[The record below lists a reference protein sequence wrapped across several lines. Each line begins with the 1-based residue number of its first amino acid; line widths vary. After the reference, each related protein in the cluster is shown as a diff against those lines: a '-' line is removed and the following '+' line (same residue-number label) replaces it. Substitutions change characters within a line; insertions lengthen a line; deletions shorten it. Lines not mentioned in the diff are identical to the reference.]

1 MEKFKILNGR
11 GSFYQWDYDQKLA
24 VVDDTVTEVHF
35 PLGTES
41 CPPLPVYEYNGQ
53 RVVDVPNILL
63 QTSGMKRVYAF
74 VKDDPGGRTICTE
87 VFRVNERA
95 KPDDY
100 IYTETELWTAEK
112 AVQKALQEAKDSG
125 DFDGPPGPKGDPGEP
140 GEPGEPGKDGE
151 DGVTPHIG
159 ENGNWYI
166 GTTDTGISAV
176 GKGGNGAGIDDTV
189 VSKNS
194 TWSSEK
200 IASEVSNASGGTA
213 ADVTQF
219 YRIFPAMD
227 YKITF
232 VKDASNNVTITLPSI
247 LFIEKAT
254 TYVTRINVDT
264 SANTFALASSRMLC
278 YSISGGTFGV
288 YTEGQYAAAKTD
300 LVPCAFNHYGRIKG
314 QWEVYADY
322 LSKADFRTDYNI
334 KMCAILMGY
343 EEEGYSV
350 TGFQRYIDFTFDDAG
365 NKYTMTIPKGTAF
378 VYGNEGKKLYTVAT
392 ETSINLGTVS
402 QNDKLVWFNTS
413 TNAFRVTAS
422 TSSPTAAEVLVCTIK
437 TEVGARGCISVSILA
452 PYTIN
457 GFLPGME
464 SVYNTID
471 NVKYLL
477 DFVYGDIRNATDT
490 LHYAQ
495 IKRMAMKAP
504 KCLPYDI
511 TVMKSDVNQYLYTYD
526 DANGTNGKSYGII
539 NQTGNYTIKAGTYF
553 RLTAHLITNEA
564 GAMGDRYN
572 NPVFNAIRIYRTDM
586 LKEKF
591 DVAFTPYERY
601 MNTNIR
607 AISHRGLNRV
617 APENTLPAYIEARK
631 AGFEYAET
639 DVAFTSDG
647 HAVLLHDTTVD
658 RTSDGTGNIADLT
671 LEQVRAMDFGS
682 WFSPAYAGT
691 QIPTFEEFISL
702 CRKIGLKPYVEL
714 RDMTTEQAQSLVTIV
729 KKYGMQK
736 NTTWI
741 CTSTT
746 TLSAISTAYP
756 AARLGLVCSGLTE
769 ANVASAVALRNEV
782 NDVFIDTDDTSDNA
796 VALMMAADI
805 EGEVWTVW
813 TEAAINGL
821 NPYFTGVTS
830 NNLVAGSVLY
840 KSTMGEYE

>member
-1 MEKFKILNGR
+1 MNYVESFDLFGVEAKQIPCEK
-11 GSFYQWDYDQKLA
+11 GSGAPTTTTEGDIGCFYMDTHTGDVYKCIA
-24 VVDDTVTEVHF
+24 VDSGVYTWEYLGGTPNAITYTAQELTE
-35 PLGTES
+35 E
-41 CPPLPVYEYNGQ
+41 
-53 RVVDVPNILL
+53 
-63 QTSGMKRVYAF
+63 
-74 VKDDPGGRTICTE
+74 
-87 VFRVNERA
+87 
-95 KPDDY
+95 
-100 IYTETELWTAEK
+100 
-112 AVQKALQEAKDSG
+112 QKAQARQN
-125 DFDGPPGPKGDPGEP
+125 
-140 GEPGEPGKDGE
+140 
-151 DGVTPHIG
+151 IG
-159 ENGNWYI
+159 AA
-166 GTTDTGISAV
+166 AV
-176 GKGGNGAGIDDTV
+176 GEGGDGAGIDDTV
-189 VSKNS
+189 VSANT

-200 IASEVSNASGGTA
+200 IASEVANASGGTA

-254 TYVTRINVDT
+254 TYVTRINVDA

-322 LSKADFRTDYNI
+322 LSKADFRTDYNL
-334 KMCAILMGY
+334 KLCPVLMGFS
-343 EEEGYSV
+343 ETGYSAN
-350 TGFQRYIDFTFDDAG
+350 GIQRYIDFAFDDPS
-365 NKYTMTIPKGTAF
+365 NNYTMTIPKGTVF
-378 VYGNEGKKLYTVAT
+378 VYGNEGKTLHTIAE
-392 ETSINLGTVS
+392 ETSVNLGAVS
-402 QNDKLVWFNTS
+402 STEKLVLFNTS
-413 TNAFRVTAS
+413 TNAFRVIGATSALTA
-422 TSSPTAAEVLVCTIK
+422 TEILVCA
-437 TEVGARGCISVSILA
+437 VRLNVSYFGCISVSILA

-457 GFLPGME
+457 GCLPGME
-464 SVYNTID
+464 SAYNTID

-490 LHYAQ
+490 LYYAQ
-495 IKRMAMKAP
+495 IKRMAMRSV
-504 KCLPYDI
+504 KCLDYDI
-511 TVMKSDVNQYLYTYD
+511 TVMPSNVYHYLYTYD
-526 DANGTNGKSYGII
+526 DANGTNGKSHGAV
-539 NQTGNYTIKAGTYF
+539 NQTGSYTIKAGTYF
-553 RLTAHLITNEA
+553 RLTAYAKSNETIIF
-564 GAMGDRYN
+564 GDRYN

-639 DVAFTSDG
+639 DVAFTADG

-714 RDMTTEQAQSLVTIV
+714 RSMTTEQAQSLVAIV
-729 KKYGMQK
+729 KRYGMAKQ
-736 NTTWI
+736 TTWI
-741 CTSTT
+741 CTSTV
-746 TLSAISTAYP
+746 TLSAISEAYP

-830 NNLVAGSVLY
+830 DNLVAGSVLY